1 MAYLNQIQL
10 IGNVGYDPD
19 IKTLEFGRLATF
31 KVATTEKFKDR
42 NGQPKENTQWH
53 QVTASG
59 PLVDV
64 VEKFIRRG
72 SLVFVSGKMVYR
84 TWKDKEGNDHTQA
97 EVQLH
102 TLQMLNR
109 PKTAAP
115 AQAVD
120 NDDDLPDF
128 LQD

>member
-115 AQAVD
+115 APAVD